1 MPFLSSVARCP
12 HDTYFSV
19 WELQTPLKAVQ
30 IVPFPTEVPA
40 HKWGSGGTRSLPVSS
55 QGPGVGRGEHPP
67 PPLPDDFEMMI
78 GGLGSSAVKSA
89 AAMFI

>member
-12 HDTYFSV
+12 HVTYFSV

-40 HKWGSGGTRSLPVSS
+40 HEWGSGGTLSLLVSS
-55 QGPGVGRGEHPP
+55 QGPGVGRGEY